1 MRVDRELAG
10 KLAAATRDA
19 AWDDTTDVIVIG
31 GGLAGHCA
39 ALAAAAAG
47 AQVWLI
53 EKEPQIGGSTVLSS
67 GYFAFAGTDLQAGA
81 GIQDTNDA
89 LYQALRE
96 VGGQQ
101 NREDLVRA
109 YADHQLEAYYWLRA
123 QGVAFGD
130 VVMSSGQS
138 VARSHATLPREVIA
152 ALARKAQ
159 SHGAITT
166 LTHCAAERL
175 VRAGADQPVAGVILR
190 TQRQLRSLRA
200 RKGVVLACGGFSMS
214 EELLRLFAPN
224 QAAALRYGG
233 PGNTGDGIRMAW
245 QLGAGLADMG
255 YVKGTFGSHPEADHS
270 RHWTQS
276 ILAVYRGA
284 IAVNRQ
290 GSRFVDESVSY
301 KLLGDAVLM
310 QPAAVGYQIFDQ
322 TVMDRSSPG
331 VALFDFQPALKLGL
345 LVQADTFG
353 ELADRAGIARG
364 ALSATVDRYNGFV
377 AAGRDAD
384 FGRSSLSSG
393 GGALT
398 KIERPP
404 FYAFCSTS
412 VVLATYCG
420 LTVDPATRVLDVFG
434 EPIAGLFAAGEMTG
448 GFHGVAYMTGT
459 SLGKCTVFGR
469 IAGRNA
475 AARGDP

>member
-1 MRVDRELAG
+1 MDRELRD
-10 KLAAATRDA
+10 KIAAATHDA
-19 AWDDTTDVIVIG
+19 AWDETTDVIVIG

-39 ALAAAAAG
+39 ALAAAEAG
-47 AQVWLI
+47 ARVWLI
-53 EKEPQIGGSTVLSS
+53 EKQPQIGGSTVLSS
-67 GYFAFAGTDLQAGA
+67 GYFAFAGTDLQARA
-81 GIQDTNDA
+81 GIQDSDEA
-89 LYQALRE
+89 LFQALRE
-96 VGGQQ
+96 VGEHQ
-101 NREDLVRA
+101 NCEELVRA
-109 YADHQLEAYYWLRA
+109 YVDHQIDAYHWLRA
-123 QGVAFGD
+123 QGVAFGK

-138 VARSHATLPREVIA
+138 VARSHSTLPREVIA
-152 ALARKAQ
+152 ALARRVRSNA
-159 SHGAITT
+159 AITT
-166 LTHCAAERL
+166 VTQCAAERL
-175 VRAGADQPVAGVILR
+175 VRAGADRPVAGVIVR
-190 TQRQLRSLRA
+190 TRRQLRALGA

-224 QAAALRYGG
+224 QAKALRYGG

-255 YVKGTFGSHPEADHS
+255 YVKGTFGSHPRADHS
-270 RHWTQS
+270 QHRTQS

-290 GSRFVDESVSY
+290 GRRFVDESVSY

-310 QPAAVGYQIFDQ
+310 QPEAVGYQIFDQ

-345 LVQADTFG
+345 LMQADTLG

-364 ALSATVDRYNGFV
+364 VLSATVERYNGFV

-393 GGALT
+393 GGALV

-412 VVLATYCG
+412 MVLATYCG

-434 EPIAGLFAAGEMTG
+434 EPIEVGTIEEFV
-448 GFHGVAYMTGT
+448 HG
-459 SLGKCTVFGR
+459 
-469 IAGRNA
+469 
-475 AARGDP
+475 